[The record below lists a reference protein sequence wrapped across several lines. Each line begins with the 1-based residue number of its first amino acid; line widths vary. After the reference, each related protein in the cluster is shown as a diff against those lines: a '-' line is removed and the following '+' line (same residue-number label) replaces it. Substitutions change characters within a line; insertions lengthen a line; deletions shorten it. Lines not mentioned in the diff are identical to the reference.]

1 MRRPLFIGNSDV
13 DQLFKIFA
21 ILGLPAEKD
30 WPENSVIPLD
40 SFSGNGQLRR
50 VQGAENLRSLAPA
63 LDDQGLDLLA
73 RLLDFCARLFL
84 FLMGQSCGILILRKR
99 LQFVL
104 QLF

>member
-73 RLLDFCARLFL
+73 RLLDFNTHERITVREALDHLYFKVKC
-84 FLMGQSCGILILRKR
+84 LRIT
-99 LQFVL
+99 F
-104 QLF
+104 